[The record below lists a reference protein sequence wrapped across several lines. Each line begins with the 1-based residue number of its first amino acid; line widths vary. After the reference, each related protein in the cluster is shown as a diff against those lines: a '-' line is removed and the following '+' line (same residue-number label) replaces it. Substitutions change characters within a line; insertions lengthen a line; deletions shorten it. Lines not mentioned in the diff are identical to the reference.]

1 MANIIDSFRDKV
13 GNLIYPKTL
22 TKAVYEEGT
31 NKRLDTTLEENKT
44 DILTLQTQ
52 NGSEVLTT
60 TAQTLSGAI
69 NEIKEQNNDLGA
81 EVDTHA
87 TDITNRLKKDGDRTS
102 KYLGINNF
110 FSGICFTE
118 IGSETQIKI
127 KTKIRLAEPL
137 MFEIK
142 YGGFNKAQIIY
153 LTFDSNVGG
162 FSYAKAKSIGTS
174 PPVITL
180 AKENEYIV
188 IHIVTG
194 STGFY
199 SPFYANV
206 ISRYPNQIIEP
217 ENWTAVKEA
226 ILPEATSVTVVPYVD

>member
-44 DILTLQTQ
+44 DILTF
-52 NGSEVLTT
+52 
-60 TAQTLSGAI
+60 
-69 NEIKEQNNDLGA
+69 
-81 EVDTHA
+81 A